1 MPPSDPQAQTPE
13 SRVFEA
19 RISALPMTAVFA
31 HDFCDRHGQAR
42 DFALRLTLVLEE
54 LFSNTVQHGHGG
66 DCEAPVRITLH
77 QVDGGVA
84 VRYEDQAPPFDSV
97 AAARLRAATPEPL
110 PLQRRAGGL
119 GLRLAIGMARSAS
132 YLRDA
137 DRNRIELTLTT
148 GP

>member
-1 MPPSDPQAQTPE
+1 MPPSDPQARTPE

-31 HDFCDRHGQAR
+31 HDFCERHGQTR
-42 DFALRLTLVLEE
+42 DVALRLTLVLEE

-66 DCEAPVRITLH
+66 DCEATVRITLH
-77 QVDGGVA
+77 HLDGGVA

-97 AAARLRAATPEPL
+97 AEARLRTLMPDPA

-119 GLRLAIGMARSAS
+119 GLRLAIGMAQSAC
-132 YLRDA
+132 YRREA
-137 DRNRIELTLTT
+137 DGNRIELTLAS